1 MKILIDMNLSP
12 EWVKTFAN
20 NGIEAKHW
28 SNIGD
33 KSAMDEV
40 IMQWALN
47 NSYIVFTN
55 DLDFGSL
62 LAVTQAQFPS
72 VIQVRAQD
80 LLPQNLDKIVMN
92 ALKQF
97 ELELESGALVTIDI
111 SRSKVRILP
120 IMRNT
125 N

>member
-20 NGIEAKHW
+20 DGIEAKHW

-33 KSAMDEV
+33 KNAMDEV

-47 NSYIVFTN
+47 NNYIVFTN

-80 LLPQNLDKIVMN
+80 LLPQNLEKI
-92 ALKQF
+92 
-97 ELELESGALVTIDI
+97 ID
-111 SRSKVRILP
+111 
-120 IMRNT
+120 
-125 N
+125 

>member
-47 NSYIVFTN
+47 NNYIVFTN

-80 LLPQNLDKIVMN
+80 LLPQNLEKIVMN

>member
-1 MKILIDMNLSP
+1 
-12 EWVKTFAN
+12 
-20 NGIEAKHW
+20 
-28 SNIGD
+28 
-33 KSAMDEV
+33 MDEV

-47 NSYIVFTN
+47 NNYIVFTN

-80 LLPQNLDKIVMN
+80 LLPQNLEKIVMN

>member
-20 NGIEAKHW
+20 NEIEAKHW

-47 NSYIVFTN
+47 NNYIVFTN

-80 LLPQNLDKIVMN
+80 LLPQNLEKIVMN

>member
-20 NGIEAKHW
+20 NEIEAKHW

-33 KSAMDEV
+33 KRATDEV

-47 NSYIVFTN
+47 NNYIVFTN

-62 LAVTQAQFPS
+62 LAATQAQFPS
-72 VIQVRAQD
+72 VIQVRTQD
-80 LLPQNLDKIVMN
+80 LLARNLEGIVIN
-92 ALKQF
+92 ALKRFQP
-97 ELELESGALVTIDI
+97 ELESGALVTIDI

-120 IMRNT
+120 IIQNIS
-125 N
+125 

>member
-28 SNIGD
+28 SNIGN

-47 NSYIVFTN
+47 NNYIVFTN

-72 VIQVRAQD
+72 VIQVRTQD
-80 LLPQNLDKIVMN
+80 LLARNLERIVIN
-92 ALKQF
+92 ALKSFQ
-97 ELELESGALVTIDI
+97 S
-111 SRSKVRILP
+111 
-120 IMRNT
+120 
-125 N
+125 

>member
-1 MKILIDMNLSP
+1 
-12 EWVKTFAN
+12 
-20 NGIEAKHW
+20 
-28 SNIGD
+28 
-33 KSAMDEV
+33 MDEV
-40 IMQWALN
+40 IMQWAPN
-47 NSYIVFTN
+47 NNYIVFTN

-62 LAVTQAQFPS
+62 LAVTQAQFPN

-80 LLPQNLDKIVMN
+80 LLPQNLEKIVMN

>member
-47 NSYIVFTN
+47 NNYIVFTN

>member
-20 NGIEAKHW
+20 NEIEAKHW

-33 KSAMDEV
+33 KSATDKV

-47 NSYIVFTN
+47 NNYIVFTN

-62 LAVTQAQFPS
+62 LVATQAQFPS
-72 VIQVRAQD
+72 VIQVRTQD
-80 LLPQNLDKIVMN
+80 LLARNLGGIVIN
-92 ALKQF
+92 ALKRFQP
-97 ELELESGALVTIDI
+97 ELESGALVTIDI

-120 IMRNT
+120 IIQNI

>member
-80 LLPQNLDKIVMN
+80 LLPQNLEKIVMN

-120 IMRNT
+120 IMRNI

>member
-80 LLPQNLDKIVMN
+80 LLPQNLEKIVMN